1 VQRTSWLSQFS
12 QQPPITEGGFLV
24 KVEGT
29 LEELKA
35 LFIESAKQEARTTA
49 KRAGK
54 KAVKKAVKTV
64 KRAPSAYNK
73 YMKKELARLKK
84 AHPRMN
90 HQSRFKKAAKSWK
103 GAKKK
108 KGRKK

>member
-1 VQRTSWLSQFS
+1 M
-12 QQPPITEGGFLV
+12 V

-35 LFIESAKQEARTTA
+35 MFLESAVQEAKVTA

-64 KRAPSAYNK
+64 SRAPSAYNK
-73 YMKKELARLKK
+73 YMKQELARLKK
-84 AHPRMN
+84 AHPRMT
-90 HQSRFKKAAKSWK
+90 HQARFKKAAKSWK
-103 GAKKK
+103 GSKKK
-108 KGRKK
+108 KGGKK

>member
-1 VQRTSWLSQFS
+1 MVL
-12 QQPPITEGGFLV
+12 LV

-35 LFIESAKQEARTTA
+35 LFIESAKQEARVTA
-49 KRAGK
+49 KKAGK
-54 KAVKKAVKTV
+54 ATVKKAVKTV

-84 AHPRMN
+84 AHPRMT
-90 HQSRFKKAAKSWK
+90 HQARFKKAAKGWK
-103 GAKKK
+103 RSK
-108 KGRKK
+108 KGGKK

>member
-1 VQRTSWLSQFS
+1 M
-12 QQPPITEGGFLV
+12 

-35 LFIESAKQEARTTA
+35 LFIESAKQEARQTA

-54 KAVKKAVKTV
+54 KAVKKVVKTV

-73 YMKKELARLKK
+73 YMKKELAKLKK
-84 AHPRMN
+84 AHPRMT
-90 HQSRFKKAAKSWK
+90 HQARFKKAAKGWK
-103 GAKKK
+103 SASKK

>member
-1 VQRTSWLSQFS
+1 M
-12 QQPPITEGGFLV
+12 V

-29 LEELKA
+29 LDELKA
-35 LFIESAKQEARTTA
+35 LFIESAKKEVEATVERA
-49 KRAGK
+49 KKASTKAGT
-54 KAVKKAVKTV
+54 KAVKKAVSTI

-84 AHPRMN
+84 AHPRMT

-108 KGRKK
+108 KGGKK

>member
-1 VQRTSWLSQFS
+1 M
-12 QQPPITEGGFLV
+12 V

-35 LFIESAKQEARTTA
+35 LFVESAKKEAKATA

-54 KAVKKAVKTV
+54 SAVKKTV
-64 KRAPSAYNK
+64 KAVTRAPSAYNK

-84 AHPRMN
+84 AHPRMT
-90 HQSRFKKAAKSWK
+90 HQARFKKAAKSWK
-103 GAKKK
+103 GSKKK
-108 KGRKK
+108 KGGKK

>member
-1 VQRTSWLSQFS
+1 MVS
-12 QQPPITEGGFLV
+12 LV

-29 LEELKA
+29 LDELKA
-35 LFIESAKQEARTTA
+35 LFVESAKQEARSTA

-73 YMKKELARLKK
+73 YMKKELAKLKK
-84 AHPRMN
+84 AHPRMT
-90 HQSRFKKAAKSWK
+90 HQARFKKAAKGWK
-103 GAKKK
+103 SASKT

>member
-1 VQRTSWLSQFS
+1 M
-12 QQPPITEGGFLV
+12 

-35 LFIESAKQEARTTA
+35 LFLEGAKEEAKKTA

-54 KAVKKAVKTV
+54 KTVQKAVKKA

-73 YMKKELARLKK
+73 FMKKELARLKK
-84 AHPRMN
+84 AHPRMT
-90 HQSRFKKAAKSWK
+90 HQARFKKAAKSWK
-103 GAKKK
+103 GKK
-108 KGRKK
+108 KGGRK

>member
-1 VQRTSWLSQFS
+1 M
-12 QQPPITEGGFLV
+12 V

-29 LEELKA
+29 LDELKA
-35 LFIESAKQEARTTA
+35 LFVESAKQEARSTA

-54 KAVKKAVKTV
+54 KAVKKAVKAVKTV

-73 YMKKELARLKK
+73 YMKKELAKLKK
-84 AHPRMN
+84 AHPRMT
-90 HQSRFKKAAKSWK
+90 HQARFKKAAKGWK
-103 GAKKK
+103 SASKT

>member
-1 VQRTSWLSQFS
+1 MLSNQL
-12 QQPPITEGGFLV
+12 PPITEVVYLV

-29 LEELKA
+29 LEELRA
-35 LFIESAKQEARTTA
+35 LFVEAAKQEARATA

-54 KAVKKAVKTV
+54 KVVKKAVKKA

-84 AHPRMN
+84 AHPRMS
-90 HQSRFKKAAKSWK
+90 HQARFKKAASSWK
-103 GAKKK
+103 RRKKK
-108 KGRKK
+108 

>member
-1 VQRTSWLSQFS
+1 MFT
-12 QQPPITEGGFLV
+12 LV

-35 LFIESAKQEARTTA
+35 LFVESAKKEAKATA

-54 KAVKKAVKTV
+54 AAVKKTV
-64 KRAPSAYNK
+64 KAATRAPSAYNK

-84 AHPRMN
+84 AHPRMK
-90 HQSRFKKAAKSWK
+90 HQARFKKAAKSWK

-108 KGRKK
+108 GGRK

>member
-1 VQRTSWLSQFS
+1 M
-12 QQPPITEGGFLV
+12 

-35 LFIESAKQEARTTA
+35 LFLEAAKEEAKKTA

-54 KAVKKAVKTV
+54 KTVQKAVKKA

-84 AHPRMN
+84 AHPRMS
-90 HQSRFKKAAKSWK
+90 HQARFKKAAKSWK
-103 GAKKK
+103 GKKK
-108 KGRKK
+108 KGGRK

>member
-1 VQRTSWLSQFS
+1 VVL
-12 QQPPITEGGFLV
+12 LV

-35 LFIESAKQEARTTA
+35 LFVESAKQEARATA
-49 KRAGK
+49 KKAGK
-54 KAVKKAVKTV
+54 ATVKKAVKAV

-90 HQSRFKKAAKSWK
+90 HQARFKKAAKSWK
-103 GAKKK
+103 RAKKGGK
-108 KGRKK
+108 K

>member
-1 VQRTSWLSQFS
+1 MV
-12 QQPPITEGGFLV
+12 PLV

-35 LFIESAKQEARTTA
+35 LFVESAKQEARTTA
-49 KRAGK
+49 KKAGK
-54 KAVKKAVKTV
+54 ATVKKAVKTV

-84 AHPRMN
+84 AHPRMT
-90 HQSRFKKAAKSWK
+90 HQARFKKAAKSWK
-103 GAKKK
+103 RSK
-108 KGRKK
+108 KGGKK

>member
-1 VQRTSWLSQFS
+1 VIS
-12 QQPPITEGGFLV
+12 LV

-29 LEELKA
+29 LDELKA
-35 LFIESAKQEARTTA
+35 LFVESAKQEARSTA
-49 KRAGK
+49 KRGGK

-73 YMKKELARLKK
+73 YMKKELAKLKR
-84 AHPRMN
+84 AHPRMT
-90 HQSRFKKAAKSWK
+90 HQARFKKAAKSWK

-108 KGRKK
+108 GRKK